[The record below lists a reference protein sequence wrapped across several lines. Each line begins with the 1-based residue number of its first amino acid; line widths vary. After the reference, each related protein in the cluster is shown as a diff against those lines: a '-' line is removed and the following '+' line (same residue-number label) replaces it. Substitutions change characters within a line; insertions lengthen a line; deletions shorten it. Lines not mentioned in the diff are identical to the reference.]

1 MFCFGLFLFCFV
13 LFGVGNEGS
22 FPGRTEAFSV
32 VQTHIGISQLVG
44 ERKRE
49 AKSGITVDISKKH
62 SFFFFEENN
71 LMDLQVVSLYAVF

>member
-1 MFCFGLFLFCFV
+1 M
-13 LFGVGNEGS
+13 GNEGG

-49 AKSGITVDISKKH
+49 AKSRITVDISKKH
-62 SFFFFEENN
+62 SFFFEENN

>member
-1 MFCFGLFLFCFV
+1 M
-13 LFGVGNEGS
+13 GNEGG

-49 AKSGITVDISKKH
+49 AKSRITVDISKKH
-62 SFFFFEENN
+62 SFFFF
-71 LMDLQVVSLYAVF
+71 